1 MKAKPPTVPP
11 PQVATIRSQIAD
23 LLSGE
28 PLSAREISTLVGIPE
43 KAVYGHLD
51 HLRRTLHP
59 RGRRLQII
67 PSACRKCGFVFGKR
81 ERLQR
86 PGRCPVC
93 RQQSISE
100 PLFAIRGADKGL
112 D

>member
-11 PQVATIRSQIAD
+11 PHLATIRRQLES

-28 PLSAREISTLVGIPE
+28 PLSARAISVALGIPE
-43 KAVYGHLD
+43 KAVSGHLA
-51 HLRRTLHP
+51 HLRRTLQP
-59 RGRRLQII
+59 TRCRLEII
-67 PSACRKCGFVFGKR
+67 PATCRKCGFIFAKR

-93 RQQSISE
+93 REQSITD
-100 PLFAIRGADKGL
+100 PLFAIR
-112 D
+112 

>member
-11 PQVATIRSQIAD
+11 SRLATIRRQIAD
-23 LLSGE
+23 LLAGV
-28 PLSAREISTLVGIPE
+28 PLSAREISMRVGIPE
-43 KAVYGHLD
+43 KVVYGHLE
-51 HLRRTLHP
+51 HLRHTLHP
-59 RGRRLQII
+59 LGRRLQIV
-67 PSACRKCGFVFGKR
+67 PAECRKCGFVFGKR

-100 PLFAIRGADKGL
+100 PLFAIR
-112 D
+112 